1 MIKVKYN
8 VNVKVKGDIAMSCE
22 ENLKVI
28 ETGEAEWGYWNN
40 VQLFPYHGLVFGHKN
55 LRKNKRK

>member
-1 MIKVKYN
+1 M
-8 VNVKVKGDIAMSCE
+8 KVKGDIAMSCE
-22 ENLKVI
+22 EKLKVI

-55 LRKNKRK
+55 LRKNKWK

>member
-1 MIKVKYN
+1 MSMWRWRETLQC
-8 VNVKVKGDIAMSCE
+8 AMSCE
-22 ENLKVI
+22 EKLKVI

-55 LRKNKRK
+55 LRKNKWK